1 MKNKIIIILLITL
14 NTAFAQK
21 KDENIGTEVVNVV
34 KPYTPTVSDANKIK
48 EVPTL
53 DDAETNKKEAVK
65 YQIFSFPVAST
76 FTPSKG
82 KAAGVDKAKQER
94 LFSNYLTL
102 GFGNYSSLNA
112 ELFVTHELNKY
123 QYVGAMLR
131 HQSSQGGIK
140 GVILDDKF
148 GETAADILYGYQ
160 RNDTKFSANL
170 GYKREGYNW
179 YGVPLE
185 NTNFNPNSI
194 GNLDPNHQFNTINLG
209 SELTINDSFFN
220 KLNLNFISFSDSYN
234 SKENRFIIKPDFT
247 FDFGDTSVKT
257 KLGVDYL
264 NTEFET
270 TFLTNISQVGTT
282 SNIKTSNLIFN
293 VNPSFQILKDDLSVE
308 IGGDVIFLSR
318 TKDIFAGFE
327 YESKTSFFI
336 YPKVN
341 ASYKVVGDLMIAFG
355 GIEGKLIQNSYADFA
370 KVNKFLSPTLS
381 INPTD
386 QQYDFFAGLRGK
398 LASSLAYNLKASY
411 NASKNKAL
419 FKTNM
424 LSQSPA
430 NNYSFG
436 NSFNVVYDNVKT
448 LSFFAELK
456 ADVNK
461 NISLGLNAEYN
472 NYGTDLEAE
481 PWNLPAVKASFTTDF
496 NVGEKWYAGSQ
507 LFYVGERKDQFTNF
521 GFTLNTASTK
531 TLDSYFDINAHI
543 GYKYNE
549 RLTAFLKGNNLA
561 NQNYNRWLNYPVQGA
576 QVILGASY
584 KFDF

>member
-1 MKNKIIIILLITL
+1 M
-14 NTAFAQK
+14 
-21 KDENIGTEVVNVV
+21 GTN
-34 KPYTPTVSDANKIK
+34 
-48 EVPTL
+48 
-53 DDAETNKKEAVK
+53 
-65 YQIFSFPVAST
+65 
-76 FTPSKG
+76 
-82 KAAGVDKAKQER
+82 
-94 LFSNYLTL
+94 
-102 GFGNYSSLNA
+102 
-112 ELFVTHELNKY
+112 
-123 QYVGAMLR
+123 
-131 HQSSQGGIK
+131 
-140 GVILDDKF
+140 
-148 GETAADILYGYQ
+148 
-160 RNDTKFSANL
+160 
-170 GYKREGYNW
+170 
-179 YGVPLE
+179 
-185 NTNFNPNSI
+185 
-194 GNLDPNHQFNTINLG
+194 
-209 SELTINDSFFN
+209 
-220 KLNLNFISFSDSYN
+220 
-234 SKENRFIIKPDFT
+234 
-247 FDFGDTSVKT
+247 
-257 KLGVDYL
+257 
-264 NTEFET
+264 
-270 TFLTNISQVGTT
+270 

-308 IGGDVIFLSR
+308 IGGEVVFFSR
-318 TKDIFAGFE
+318 AKDIFAGIE
-327 YESKTSFFI
+327 NQSKTSFFI

-370 KVNKFLSPTLS
+370 NVNKFLSPTLS

-448 LSFFAELK
+448 ISFFGELK

-472 NYGTDLEAE
+472 NYGTDIEAE
-481 PWNLPAVKASFTTDF
+481 PWNLPAVKASLTTDF

-521 GFTLNTASTK
+521 GFTLNTASTQ

-543 GYKYNE
+543 GYKYND